1 MVFCAIAGPRAPE
14 PQPLAAMHRTHMPQ
28 RGRSGV
34 RIAPLAVAL
43 ATALVLCAGAAQAQS
58 LALSN
63 LVVDN
68 QAGTLMAR
76 FGVAVEGAASLTDQL
91 QAGATLALSC
101 KARLSKSGG
110 LLGGARVS
118 DSEMVSR
125 LKFDPLSREY
135 VLQAPGREAPLRAAA
150 LDELLRSGWGEL
162 ALDLGSWRQL
172 ESGQDYSVTLEI
184 KLSQAE
190 IPGWLRRNLFFWSW
204 DVIPATSYQL
214 HFRY

>member
-1 MVFCAIAGPRAPE
+1 
-14 PQPLAAMHRTHMPQ
+14 MHRIPKPRH
-28 RGRSGV
+28 GRSGT

-101 KARLSKSGG
+101 KARLTKAGG
-110 LLGGARVS
+110 LLGGTHI
-118 DSEMVSR
+118 SETGMLSR
-125 LKFDPLSREY
+125 LKFDPLTREY
-135 VLQAPGREAPLRAAA
+135 ALQLPGRETPLRGAS

-172 ESGQDYSVTLEI
+172 ESGQDYSVSLEI

-190 IPGWLRRNLFFWSW
+190 IPSWLKRNLFFWSW

>member
-1 MVFCAIAGPRAPE
+1 
-14 PQPLAAMHRTHMPQ
+14 MHRTPKPRH
-28 RGRSGV
+28 GRSGT

-76 FGVAVEGAASLTDQL
+76 FGVTVEGSASLIDQL

-101 KARLSKSGG
+101 KARLAKPGG
-110 LLGGARVS
+110 LLGGTHIA
-118 DSEMVSR
+118 ETGMQSR
-125 LKFDPLSREY
+125 LKYDPLTREY
-135 VLQAPGREAPLRAAA
+135 VLQLPGREAPLRGAS

-172 ESGQDYSVTLEI
+172 QSGQDYSIALEI

-190 IPGWLRRNLFFWSW
+190 IPSWLRRNLFFWSW